1 MTPLYNHIDEA
12 SAYNVSDYPYSF
24 KLRTSIKF
32 WLEKKDS
39 KGFRFCS
46 RTINP
51 KNGRVNAVK
60 TSTYSEFAGCLFLDE
75 EGHCKW
81 SGLGQ
86 YSSAEEIRSFI
97 ERFPD
102 ADYSLLRPFLALKVA
117 HTRRYAD
124 DKIRITINGKSE
136 APSES
141 ELEDRKKELAI
152 LVRAQEAL
160 NQAARG

>member
-1 MTPLYNHIDEA
+1 MTPLYNHT
-12 SAYNVSDYPYSF
+12 SAQSGYVVESYPYGS
-24 KLRTSIKF
+24 LRCKMTF
-32 WLEKKDS
+32 W
-39 KGFRFCS
+39 
-46 RTINP
+46 
-51 KNGRVNAVK
+51 
-60 TSTYSEFAGCLFLDE
+60 LDE

-102 ADYSLLRPFLALKVA
+102 ADFSLLRPFLALKLSFQK
-117 HTRRYAD
+117 RYAE
-124 DKIRITINGKSE
+124 DKFRITINGKSE

-141 ELEDRKKELAI
+141 ELEDRRKELAI